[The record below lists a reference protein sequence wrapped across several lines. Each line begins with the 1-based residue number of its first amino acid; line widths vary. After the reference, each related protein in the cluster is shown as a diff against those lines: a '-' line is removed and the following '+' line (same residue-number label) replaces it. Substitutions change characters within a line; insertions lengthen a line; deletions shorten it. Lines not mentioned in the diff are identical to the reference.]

1 MLTRTVAVP
10 LVVAILLTVPA
21 FAQAA
26 VQSAGDRVAVSTGPN
41 GFLAHRVAGE
51 WSATKLKGVRVYNND
66 HQRVGEIRDVLVDHD
81 GKVDAVVIGVG
92 GFLGLDEHDVAVRFD
107 ELSWAEPRNGQGAK
121 GTRAYPDHAVINMT
135 KDQLKA
141 APEFHYSG

>member
-1 MLTRTVAVP
+1 MLTRTVGVP
-10 LVVAILLTVPA
+10 LVVATLLAVPV

-26 VQSAGDRVAVSTGPN
+26 VQSAGDSVAASTAPN
-41 GFLAHRVAGE
+41 EFLAHGVAGE
-51 WSATKLKGVRVYNND
+51 WSATKFKGVRVYNND

-107 ELSWAEPRNGQGAK
+107 ELSWAEPRTGQGAK
-121 GTRAYPDHAVINMT
+121 ATRA
-135 KDQLKA
+135 
-141 APEFHYSG
+141 